1 MPGSRCGLGFD
12 AVWNDDLHH
21 AFHSYVT
28 GERSGY
34 YADYGSLQDIAYNI
48 KHGFLYDG
56 RYSKYLKAVR
66 GTKFT
71 GKPSSLVVA
80 LQNHDQIGNRALG
93 ERISSLISFEQ
104 LKLGASLF
112 LLSPFTPMLFMGE
125 EYGETSPFWFFMQS
139 DDEKFAEIVN
149 NGRRNE
155 FKDFNWPDRIKDP
168 SSAAAYIES
177 KLKWSEADRN
187 RYMLNLYR
195 DLIDARKSLI
205 TKTANRNYDVS
216 VDDETIR
223 IVYPLAG
230 HVVTHNFGFS
240 RIEVQGK
247 IHINTS
253 SKVYGGVNSEPNVI
267 GEPGSIISS

>member
-1 MPGSRCGLGFD
+1 
-12 AVWNDDLHH
+12 
-21 AFHSYVT
+21 
-28 GERSGY
+28 
-34 YADYGSLQDIAYNI
+34 
-48 KHGFLYDG
+48 
-56 RYSKYLKAVR
+56 
-66 GTKFT
+66 
-71 GKPSSLVVA
+71 
-80 LQNHDQIGNRALG
+80 
-93 ERISSLISFEQ
+93 
-104 LKLGASLF
+104 
-112 LLSPFTPMLFMGE
+112 
-125 EYGETSPFWFFMQS
+125 MQS

-149 NGRRNE
+149 KGRRNE

-168 SSAAAYIES
+168 RSATAYMES